1 MSKHHAGLQHTLAA
15 PSFAPQPPSLLQQ
28 LSASSLR
35 SASRLLARLAR
46 LTRQLARRGHR
57 TRRPQALEFYAA
69 AGAPEGA
76 LYLDG
81 ELVGH
86 LPGVTRL

>member
-1 MSKHHAGLQHTLAA
+1 MSKHHTGLQTTLAT
-15 PSFAPQPPSLLQQ
+15 PSFAPPPPSLLRQ
-28 LSASSLR
+28 LTASSLR
-35 SASRLLARLAR
+35 QASRLLARLAR
-46 LTRQLARRGHR
+46 LARQLAQRGR
-57 TRRPQALEFYAA
+57 PTRRPQELEFYAE

>member
-1 MSKHHAGLQHTLAA
+1 MTSYRSLTWHLAPATRPWISPLRRLTALTLRRA
-15 PSFAPQPPSLLQQ
+15 SL
-28 LSASSLR
+28 A
-35 SASRLLARLAR
+35 LARLAR
-46 LTRQLARRGHR
+46 QLAV
-57 TRRPQALEFYAA
+57 PAPPPAPPLPEVLEFYAD

-81 ELVGH
+81 QLVGH